1 MATKRF
7 IWLIIARGIIPL
19 LISSSVT
26 AFSVDRRRQQCRLPS
41 ISTTSTSSSLQLRH
55 HHHTI
60 QDRRHFPSKE
70 YLYQYQH
77 RSFSSATSLSLVI
90 GAGAASLI
98 AGSLGGAIG
107 VGVAYPFDTLK
118 TKSQVYGQQRQQMQQ
133 HQHQQQQQQQSISTQ
148 QQPPPGVVCAT
159 NQHDDDAICYP
170 IESPEEDLISL
181 VKLILEIE
189 GVAGFFG
196 GVKAMM
202 IGQALIKSVAFS
214 ANEAALGL
222 LNDLGNAS
230 HTATTATATL
240 VIDSSATV
248 SGMEDGAVAT
258 SFVTLILAASF
269 SGFVTSFLVAPVG
282 KFMLCKTPY

>member
-7 IWLIIARGIIPL
+7 IWLIIARGIITL

-41 ISTTSTSSSLQLRH
+41 ISTTSTTSSSLQPRH
-55 HHHTI
+55 HHHAI

-133 HQHQQQQQQQSISTQ
+133 HQHQQQSISPQQQQS
-148 QQPPPGVVCAT
+148 PPGVVCAT

-230 HTATTATATL
+230 QTATTATATL
-240 VIDSSATV
+240 AIESSATT

-282 KFMLCKTPY
+282 KFMLSTTQ